1 MGTGGVWRLAGTIA
15 ARSGTEV
22 RVAAPPPRLTRR
34 ANEKLWFA
42 ERVAELFGRH
52 ALPAAYSAFNLTALV
67 RRLKLLAKHHPNV
80 AVKLL
85 DSSSSEGN
93 FVFDS
98 ARIGPLSSGAA
109 CAEVQTTLRRAGWQG
124 GFPLM
129 VTGWE
134 SPVLASPS
142 VQLWIPEPAA
152 GLPIVEGVFDQLLV
166 GTVARFGGA
175 APSTLPASWVQ
186 CLADEAVRLGY
197 LLQELGY
204 FGRCS
209 FDAIILGDDLAK
221 AQLHWI
227 ECNGRWGGVSIPLT
241 LANRLVGNWTRR
253 PFVVI
258 DHVSPHM
265 VPEDLTAFLDRMQT
279 KLFIPGVRDTG
290 MVVLSPLRIETG
302 TGLMLM
308 VLGESAADAR
318 TEAEA
323 ITTRFDETH
332 APAHERL
339 G

>member
-1 MGTGGVWRLAGTIA
+1 M
-15 ARSGTEV
+15 
-22 RVAAPPPRLTRR
+22 
-34 ANEKLWFA
+34 
-42 ERVAELFGRH
+42 
-52 ALPAAYSAFNLTALV
+52 

-98 ARIGPLSSGAA
+98 ARIGPLSLSAA
-109 CAEVQTTLRRAGWQG
+109 RTEVQTTLRCAGWRDN
-124 GFPLM
+124 FPLL

-152 GLPIVEGVFDQLLV
+152 GLPVVEGVFDQLLV

-175 APSTLPASWVQ
+175 APSTLPASWLQ
-186 CLADEAVRLGY
+186 CLANEAARLGH
-197 LLQELGY
+197 LLQQLGY

-258 DHVSPHM
+258 DHISPHA
-265 VPEDLTAFLDRMQT
+265 VPQDLTAFLEGMQT
-279 KLFIPGVRDTG
+279 RLFVPGVRDTG
-290 MVVLSPLRIETG
+290 IVVLSPLRIETG

-318 TEAEA
+318 VEAEA
-323 ITTRFDETH
+323 ITARFDETH
-332 APAHERL
+332 EAVHERL